1 MIKIGDIVEYQYRED
16 DKPYYGIIVGLND
29 DTYGEYCWVDWF
41 ELGIQ
46 KARKSFLKV
55 LS

>member
-16 DKPYYGIIVGLND
+16 DKAYYGIVVGLSA

-46 KARKSFLKV
+46 RARKSFLKV
-55 LS
+55 LT